1 MDSNNPERKTAA
13 DVARY
18 INENRGVKNNI
29 QRRVG
34 YYVLHAGVGDRVKD
48 LRDPS
53 VSASRIELAE
63 QGPDVT
69 HIMAYMFAGAGAAAV
84 IVIFVT
90 LILIKRHDRKR
101 DKLGGLQSGIS
112 GAESCSKD
120 YQELCRARM
129 AGKNGTST
137 GNGSGSGAGGGSN
150 EPAHSGR
157 ITSLS
162 KENEGRP
169 PSSRSSTSS
178 WSEEPALTNMDISTG
193 HMVLVS
199 GRSICCL
206 LLVNPFAS
214 SSAQSYMED
223 HLRNKGRL
231 QREWEALC
239 RYEAEP
245 NSRDAASQPQ
255 CANLNRPGAP
265 LPYDHSRVVLNHLAN
280 AEGLDYVNAST
291 IVSEKYVKL
300 MLNHQFQLNL
310 VE

>member
-34 YYVLHAGVGDRVKD
+34 FYVLHAGVGDRVKD

-129 AGKNGTST
+129 AGKNGNAST
-137 GNGSGSGAGGGSN
+137 GNGSGSGGGAN
-150 EPAHSGR
+150 EPLHGGR

-162 KENEGRP
+162 KENEGKP
-169 PSSRSSTSS
+169 SSSRSSTSS

-199 GRSICCL
+199 SISYLCLPL
-206 LLVNPFAS
+206 LLVNPLPSALRSRIWRIIFATRVGC
-214 SSAQSYMED
+214 SASGKPFVAT
-223 HLRNKGRL
+223 R
-231 QREWEALC
+231 
-239 RYEAEP
+239 P
-245 NSRDAASQPQ
+245 SRTLVMPPRSHS
-255 CANLNRPGAP
+255 AP
-265 LPYDHSRVVLNHLAN
+265 
-280 AEGLDYVNAST
+280 
-291 IVSEKYVKL
+291 I
-300 MLNHQFQLNL
+300 
-310 VE
+310 

>member
-34 YYVLHAGVGDRVKD
+34 FYVLYAGVGDRVKD

-53 VSASRIELAE
+53 ISASRIELAE

-101 DKLGGLQSGIS
+101 DKLGGLQTGMS

-129 AGKNGTST
+129 AGKNGNATT
-137 GNGSGSGAGGGSN
+137 GSSGGGGGAN
-150 EPAHSGR
+150 AADQAHSGR

-162 KENEGRP
+162 KETEGRP

-193 HMVLVS
+193 HMVLVRRAARHFKFTPFFYSKLTFRSHIWRIICGTRVDCSVS
-199 GRSICCL
+199 GRRCAATRPNLAPEMPPPSH
-206 LLVNPFAS
+206 N
-214 SSAQSYMED
+214 
-223 HLRNKGRL
+223 
-231 QREWEALC
+231 AL
-239 RYEAEP
+239 
-245 NSRDAASQPQ
+245 
-255 CANLNRPGAP
+255 
-265 LPYDHSRVVLNHLAN
+265 
-280 AEGLDYVNAST
+280 T
-291 IVSEKYVKL
+291 
-300 MLNHQFQLNL
+300 
-310 VE
+310 